1 MKSKNYTMRLWA
13 DGFGIWHA
21 KAVFSPPLG
30 NTGESER
37 VFENARKTAWRQI
50 RNEILIR
57 QPRGVTVRDLAPI
70 KLKVTD
76 NTLEPGLGRL
86 RAIEWKER

>member
-1 MKSKNYTMRLWA
+1 MKSKNYTMSLWA

-30 NTGESER
+30 NTGEAER
-37 VFENARKTAWRQI
+37 VFENAKKTAWRQI
-50 RNEILIR
+50 RAEILQR
-57 QPRGVTVRDLAPI
+57 QHRDITVKDLAPI
-70 KLKVTD
+70 RLEVAD

-86 RAIEWKER
+86 RAIEWRER